1 MLLAL
6 RAVAVWLLI
15 AAAEVA
21 HGMLRMAF
29 LRPLVGDLTSR
40 QLAIVS
46 GSLIVLA
53 IAWLTRR
60 FLAAITVAQ
69 QLAVGAMWAI
79 LMVAF
84 DLLLG
89 RLYIGYPWSR
99 LLQDFDPTRG
109 GFMLIGVVLMLLAP
123 WIVARRR

>member
-69 QLAVGAMWAI
+69 QLAVGAMWAT